1 MYRFVFWQNCLSPHQ
16 LPYIVHLLDDAR
28 VNEVVIVTNEVLSD
42 ERKNMGWD
50 VTVFPGLE
58 RCDVRLSPSNSE
70 IHELLSKRQEESIH
84 FFSGIHGYPF
94 VTKALDMSLKY
105 DVKRGMISERPDT
118 FKFGLANGKPL
129 WLHRIRFFIQDRSY
143 ARHIQ
148 YVFAMGDD
156 AVSYFRSVWK
166 SWEVFP
172 FAYCTDRLKNIDI

>member
-1 MYRFVFWQNCLSPHQ
+1 
-16 LPYIVHLLDDAR
+16 
-28 VNEVVIVTNEVLSD
+28 
-42 ERKNMGWD
+42 
-50 VTVFPGLE
+50 
-58 RCDVRLSPSNSE
+58 
-70 IHELLSKRQEESIH
+70 
-84 FFSGIHGYPF
+84 
-94 VTKALDMSLKY
+94 MSLKY

-118 FKFGLANGKPL
+118 FKYGLANGKPL

>member
-28 VNEVVIVTNEVLSD
+28 VNEVVIVTNEVVSD

-94 VTKALDMSLKY
+94 VTKPLDMSLKY